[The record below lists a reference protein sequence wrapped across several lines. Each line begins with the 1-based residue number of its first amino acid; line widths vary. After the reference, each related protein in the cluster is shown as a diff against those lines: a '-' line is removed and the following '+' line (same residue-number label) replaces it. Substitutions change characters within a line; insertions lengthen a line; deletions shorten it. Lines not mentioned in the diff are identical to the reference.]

1 MIQRYKIYP
10 RGFGANTYV
19 LTADGKRAVVIDPSG
34 YSAVRE
40 LSDRDLT
47 PAYVLL
53 THCHFDHV
61 MFVAEL
67 QKQGAKVVCLDKELP
82 NVNTEVDLFSMA
94 GVDRKPFTVDR
105 TVSDGETFTLAGV
118 TFTAYSMPGHT
129 SGSAVYSVDAEGEKW
144 LFTGDVLFQE
154 SIGRTDFPTGSLS
167 QMRESLRRLKSMD
180 GEYKVFSGHGD
191 DTTLETERQRN
202 VFLQDV

>member
-1 MIQRYKIYP
+1 
-10 RGFGANTYV
+10 
-19 LTADGKRAVVIDPSG
+19 
-34 YSAVRE
+34 
-40 LSDRDLT
+40 
-47 PAYVLL
+47 
-53 THCHFDHV
+53 
-61 MFVAEL
+61 MFVSEL
-67 QKQGAKVVCLDKELP
+67 QKQGAKEVCMDKELP
-82 NVNTEVDLFSMA
+82 NVNTDVDLFSMA

-129 SGSAVYSVDAEGEKW
+129 SGSAVYAVDAEEEKW